1 MDSVGSRARRQR
13 ADEADLLIS
22 SLFSK
27 ALKKHP
33 VVSANEVALAAV
45 GGFGRGELSPGSDL
59 DITIIHSGAITAD
72 LLSEFVNEILY
83 PLWDA
88 KLWDAKL
95 WDAKL
100 RESHPLKIDHS
111 VRTRSEIRVAAASDL
126 RVALGLLDIRLICGS
141 ADLVGPVQIDAL
153 ESWQRSSQKRLPEL
167 EQALLERHQRAGELA
182 YLLEPDLKEARGG
195 LRDIGALRA
204 IALSGALTLQMER
217 VTAAESFLLS
227 VRDALH
233 IVSGR
238 DRDRLLFQEQDK
250 VAQLLQFADADALM
264 SAVAQSARSVDY
276 MLDVTWYR
284 LKHKGKDGAGRFLRK
299 IRSSQISRDVNVS
312 SGEVTIS
319 ALADFDLDPVV
330 GLRAAASAA
339 QLGLPIAM
347 ETLSRLAG
355 ALSDGAGALSN
366 PWPREARENL
376 ISLIGAGSAMV
387 RIFESLD
394 QEEIIFHWLPEWRT
408 VRSLPQ
414 RNVLHRHT
422 VDRHMV
428 ETAVHAAALTRQ
440 VHRPD
445 LLLFAALFHDIGKGS
460 DEDHSIRGAQIIEPI
475 AKRIGF
481 SDEDTATIQLLIRH
495 HLLLSATATR
505 RDLDDPVTIS
515 SVAQLIPDL
524 QSLELLHALSIADG
538 EATGRAAWSDWKAS
552 LVADLVRRV
561 GIAITDN
568 TIAQQPEL
576 TLEQKERAQS
586 GQLAVAVTDRGST
599 YALEIILPDRTGLL
613 SIVAG
618 VLNILRLDVRSA
630 RTKSL
635 GQTAVMEWIVIP
647 DPHAPEL
654 TEKRLRHELLDALES
669 KGRLTN
675 RIQERIAAYAQL
687 PSIPFPDPVVE
698 TFPDA
703 ATAATVIEVRSHD
716 RPALLFGIGDAI
728 TKCNI
733 DIRSAIV
740 TTLGAEAIDT
750 LYVTEIGGGALTNT
764 RAYEVAQRLRAALK

>member
-22 SLFSK
+22 SLFST
-27 ALKKHP
+27 ALKQHQE
-33 VVSANEVALAAV
+33 VSANEVALAAV

-59 DITIIHSGAITAD
+59 DIVIIHSGAIAAD
-72 LLSEFVNEILY
+72 LIAEFVNEILY
-83 PLWDA
+83 PLWDS
-88 KLWDAKL
+88 KLRDAKL

-141 ADLVGPVQIDAL
+141 ADLVGAVQIDAL

-355 ALSDGAGALSN
+355 ALSEGAGALSN

-515 SVAQLIPDL
+515 SVAELIPDL

-552 LVADLVRRV
+552 LVADLVHRV

-687 PSIPFPDPVVE
+687 PSIPFPEPVVE

-728 TKCNI
+728 TKCSI

-750 LYVTEIGGGALTNT
+750 LYVTEIGGGALTTT
-764 RAYEVAQRLRAALK
+764 RADEVAQRLRAALK